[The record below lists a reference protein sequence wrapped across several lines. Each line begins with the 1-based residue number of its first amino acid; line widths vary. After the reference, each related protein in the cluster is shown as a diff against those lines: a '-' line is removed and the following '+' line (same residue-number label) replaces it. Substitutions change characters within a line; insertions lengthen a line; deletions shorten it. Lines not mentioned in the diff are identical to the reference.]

1 MDIYEF
7 LHTNGIPYDRY
18 DHHAVYTCEEAD
30 RLDIPGGSAR
40 TKNLFLR
47 DRKARRHI
55 LVTVGAG
62 KNVDIKGLE
71 GILDAKG
78 LTFASPGRLMERL
91 GLTPGSVTILAVIND
106 CGQSVEVVVDE
117 DLWRCDAMQCH
128 PLVNTSTLVISREGI
143 ERFLALTGHPPRVVR
158 VPER

>member
-7 LHTNGIPYDRY
+7 LHTNDIPYDRY

-30 RLDIPGGSAR
+30 CLDIPEGSAR

-55 LVTVGAG
+55 LVTVGAD

-71 GILDAKG
+71 EVLDAKG
-78 LTFASPGRLMERL
+78 LSFASPERLMEHL
-91 GLTPGSVTILAVIND
+91 GLTPGSVTILAVLND
-106 CGQSVEVVVDE
+106 TEGKVEVVVDE
-117 DLWRCDAMQCH
+117 DLWSCGAMQCH
-128 PLVNTSTLVISREGI
+128 PLVNTSTLVVTRDGI
-143 ERFLALTGHPPRVVR
+143 ERFLSLTGHPPRIVR